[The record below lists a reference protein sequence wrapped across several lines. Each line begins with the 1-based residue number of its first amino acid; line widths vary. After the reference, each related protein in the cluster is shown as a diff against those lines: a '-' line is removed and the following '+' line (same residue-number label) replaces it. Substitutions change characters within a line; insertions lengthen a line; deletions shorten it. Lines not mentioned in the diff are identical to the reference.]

1 MHSRIIYPRYTI
13 VEKII
18 LGTAALIGRYAAA
31 CAGGLRR
38 RLRAWGL
45 DDAVDD
51 LFGLSGRDRGNGRRC
66 DS

>member
-1 MHSRIIYPRYTI
+1 MHSRIIYPRYTV

-18 LGTAALIGRYAAA
+18 LGTAALIGRCAAV

-38 RLRAWGL
+38 RLRTWGL

-51 LFGLSGRDRGNGRRC
+51 LFGLSGREADNER
-66 DS
+66 